1 MAERDN
7 LVGAPASGFGQTV
20 SFAFNPDGRRT
31 QATEPARRVAP
42 QGGVQG
48 GQRASRPLGG
58 EQRLPEVRT
67 DPTVAALMKM
77 GEAILAPKLRA
88 AQQAKFVEGMSKAA
102 AGQAINDIIEEQPWY
117 ADFFGDTDVVEGAR
131 AYHSQAGVARAA
143 ADLEAAMPELRQLPP
158 QAAQAEINKRLS
170 SQLTGDAAADA
181 HILGATAKMLPGV
194 LRQHAK
200 AHYSYLQEEASK
212 AESSARLADAELLQS
227 SARGLV
233 DGTIGAMEYD
243 MRVAQTASR
252 ARPAA
257 GRNLESYA
265 KTLADDLTLM
275 ARKGQL
281 HAINAYKG
289 AGYLEALPPDL
300 AKQVETAVDTAE
312 NTLRSQYSFEWG
324 DDLASLK
331 FRTIDPQDWTPRQ
344 YFEQARALNDRYK
357 KLTGS
362 SRDLLGMTETVTDM
376 EQMGRAIHTA
386 EEKRIEDGRKQY
398 DALLKAGQEAQA
410 KQIMD
415 SMLQSYVASGDII
428 RAKRVPGARDEDVHA
443 AVEKA
448 FVQQGP
454 EVLRRAHMMSD
465 YVNPMLKAQFT
476 AGLRGNML
484 GELTE
489 ATRTSYAQWRALR
502 DQDSTGALAA
512 AYFADNDADKR
523 MEIFH
528 VLSGGDPSSPAA
540 LGAYQVAFVGPLKEA
555 KDNLSKEE
563 KERLSKDVVSE
574 FKDRL
579 PAFLGGKPG
588 EGELRDDMIGIIT
601 RAAEREAAVW
611 RGAVPGIDSKRAA
624 QLAIKSAMA
633 NGLNV
638 EGGFVWQDARGQPPL
653 QRIVEGHLGTLNARM
668 PADPTDQARLWNGAF
683 KEVLGEDFKHQLLL
697 NRDTDGGL
705 LALIHNPDAPQPYF
719 RRIPAADIAASMRK
733 QITEAHKPAVAG
745 IKKESLQFGP
755 EITYK
760 PAPGARSIYDGLG
773 R

>member
-20 SFAFNPDGRRT
+20 SFAFNPDGRRV

-48 GQRASRPLGG
+48 GQRASRPIGG
-58 EQRLPEVRT
+58 APLPDARP
-67 DPTVAALMKM
+67 DPTVQALMKM
-77 GEAILAPKLRA
+77 GEAILAPKLKA

-102 AGQAINDIIEEQPWY
+102 AGQAMADIVEEQPWY

-131 AYHSQAGVARAA
+131 AYHSQASVAQAA
-143 ADLEAAMPELRQLPP
+143 ADLEAAMPELRTMPP
-158 QAAQAEINKRLS
+158 AQAQAEINKRLS
-170 SQLTGDAAADA
+170 SQLTGDDSVDA

-265 KTLADDLTLM
+265 KTLADDLALM

-281 HAINAYKG
+281 HAINAYRS
-289 AGYLEALPPDL
+289 AGYLDALPADL

-312 NTLRSQYSFEWG
+312 NTQRAQYSFEWG
-324 DDLASLK
+324 DDIAALK
-331 FRTIDPQDWTPRQ
+331 FRTIDPQDWTPRR
-344 YFEQARALNDRYK
+344 YFEQTQALNTRYK
-357 KLTGS
+357 QLTGS
-362 SRDLLGMTETVTDM
+362 TRDLVGLTETVTDM
-376 EQMGRAIHTA
+376 EQMGRAIHSA
-386 EEKRIEDGRKQY
+386 EEKLLEQARKQRE
-398 DALLKAGQEAQA
+398 DLMKAGMDSAA
-410 KQIMD
+410 KQVTS
-415 SMLQSYVASGDII
+415 SMLDAYIAQGDII

-448 FVQQGP
+448 FVQKGP
-454 EVLRRAHMMSD
+454 EVLRRAYMMSA
-465 YVNPMLKAQFT
+465 YVNPLLKAQFT

-502 DQDSTGALAA
+502 DQDASGALAA

-528 VLSGGDPSSPAA
+528 VLSGGNLDSPAA
-540 LGAYQVAFVGPLKEA
+540 VGAFKAAFVEPLKGS
-555 KDNLSKEE
+555 KVSLSKEE
-563 KERLSKDVVSE
+563 RKQLTKDVVGE

-588 EGELRDDMIGIIT
+588 EGELRDDMVD
-601 RAAEREAAVW
+601 ALSLYAEKEAEVW
-611 RGAVPGIDSKRAA
+611 RGAVPGIDNKRAA
-624 QLAIKSAMA
+624 QLALKSALA
-633 NGLNV
+633 NGVNV
-638 EGGFVWQDARGQPPL
+638 EGGYVWKDSRGQPPL
-653 QRIVEGHLGTLNARM
+653 QRIVEGHLGTLGARM
-668 PADPTDQARLWNGAF
+668 PADPTDQARLWRGALDG
-683 KEVLGEDFKHQLLL
+683 VLGEDAKQPLGLM
-697 NRDTDGGL
+697 RDTDGGL
-705 LALIHNPDAPQPYF
+705 VAVIRKPGEADYF
-719 RRIPAADIAASMRK
+719 RRIPAADLAAKMRDL
-733 QITEAHKPAVAG
+733 ISEAHKPTTMG
-745 IKKESLQFGP
+745 IKQESLRFGP